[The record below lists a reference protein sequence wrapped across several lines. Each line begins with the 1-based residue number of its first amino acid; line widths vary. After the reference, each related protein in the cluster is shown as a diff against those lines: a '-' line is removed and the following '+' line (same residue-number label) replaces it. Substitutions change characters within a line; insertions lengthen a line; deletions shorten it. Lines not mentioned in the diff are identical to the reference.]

1 MINCLIESMKK
12 LTVKPVNYEKVKELQ
27 QGQDEN
33 PAVFQRR
40 LVEAFR
46 QYGASLVA
54 QMVKNPPP
62 MQEIRV

>member
-1 MINCLIESMKK
+1 MINCLIDGMKK
-12 LTVKPVNYEKVKELQ
+12 LTVKPV
-27 QGQDEN
+27 DEN
-33 PAVFQRR
+33 PEVFQRR

-54 QMVKNPPP
+54 QMVKNPPA

>member
-1 MINCLIESMKK
+1 MKEI
-12 LTVKPVNYEKVKELQ
+12 TVKPVNYEKVKELQ

-62 MQEIRV
+62 MQEMCV